1 MGCIV
6 LNVILSALNCKITFD
21 SFSGHLRIRNPLQK
35 WLPMHGRWRWGTIAE
50 QFERT
55 FWGDGNVLYLDWG
68 GSYVGEYDHHTH
80 PVG

>member
-55 FWGDGNVLYLDWG
+55 FWGDGM
-68 GSYVGEYDHHTH
+68 SYILIGVAVMWVNMIITLIQ
-80 PVG
+80 